1 MLDGEGIQPLEVPS
15 VSGSL
20 HRQALTLREQ
30 NVPGPYKALMS
41 RSSFNR
47 LLDEVGGFLV
57 VDEIR
62 GGKIMYGEFEIEIWD
77 A

>member
-1 MLDGEGIQPLEVPS
+1 MRDGDCIHPFVIPS

-62 GGKIMYGEFEIEIWD
+62 GGKVMYGEFELEIWD